1 MNFEIINELV
11 VSDIEKAINFYV
23 EVFEFEI
30 EYTDGSPISWVQL
43 KKDNVRLMLENYE
56 NVNKEIVGFPPKT
69 KSANLIKFEYENY
82 GDFKK
87 IYEKCNALKIKT
99 FLDYRKTEYGKI
111 EFGILD
117 ADDNMIL
124 VTFTKLE
131 LGGTI

>member
-23 EVFEFEI
+23 EVFKFEI
-30 EYTDGSPISWVQL
+30 EYTDGNPVSWVQL
-43 KKDNVRLMLENYE
+43 KKDNVKLMLESYE
-56 NVNKEIVGFPPKT
+56 SAKNEIVGLPPIT
-69 KSANLIKFEYENY
+69 KSVNIMKFEYENY
-82 GDFKK
+82 EEFKK
-87 IYEKCNALKIKT
+87 IYEKCTALEIKI
-99 FLDYRKTEYGKI
+99 FMDYRKTEYGKI

-131 LGGTI
+131 LGETI